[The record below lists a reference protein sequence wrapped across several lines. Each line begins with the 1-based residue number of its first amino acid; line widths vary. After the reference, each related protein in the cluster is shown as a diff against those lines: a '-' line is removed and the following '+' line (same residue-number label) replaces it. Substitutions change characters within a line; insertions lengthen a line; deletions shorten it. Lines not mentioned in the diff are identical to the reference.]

1 MAFFGIKAST
11 HVNMKFPCHQK
22 LEDLKCFLLAY
33 CLHHVFLSH
42 IANTYISLRKTV
54 FFVSSSLCVLNTI
67 MEEYK
72 RLPLLA
78 MSSLSYYYI

>member
-54 FFVSSSLCVLNTI
+54 FFCLFQF
-67 MEEYK
+67 MRPE
-72 RLPLLA
+72 
-78 MSSLSYYYI
+78 YYYGRI